1 MNIEVAIDYLPGI
14 YEKYLG
20 LYDEGVP
27 LDKLDFK
34 QMSGGRMSTVE
45 CFIMLYEAI
54 KTNGYREVGECKF
67 RSDISEEWG
76 KYRRITPIKGLVDF
90 HGHLVIDGGHHRLS
104 IFKFLRYKS
113 AIITLHN
120 VDPAFEKFYGYML
133 DFQHGKT
140 QMYHSIDYWAC
151 SMWPCARGSNR
162 TEFILPR
169 LVSGSTVL
177 DLGCH
182 IGGVSHPLSVEGHKV
197 TGVDQREDSIYC
209 ANYLADH
216 YVWRDEAKELYPNQ
230 FSFLPS
236 FPNYHRPSYLL
247 GDINDVITGL
257 DEFDYTLFL
266 SIYRWVGQSS
276 KILKRIGDIT
286 RKSIFIDVEPHLED
300 GFKRNIL
307 KFTRFTH
314 INKIGV
320 ENVGPKMGRGY
331 SKPRT
336 MYEIS

>member
-1 MNIEVAIDYLPGI
+1 
-14 YEKYLG
+14 
-20 LYDEGVP
+20 
-27 LDKLDFK
+27 
-34 QMSGGRMSTVE
+34 
-45 CFIMLYEAI
+45 
-54 KTNGYREVGECKF
+54 
-67 RSDISEEWG
+67 
-76 KYRRITPIKGLVDF
+76 
-90 HGHLVIDGGHHRLS
+90 
-104 IFKFLRYKS
+104 
-113 AIITLHN
+113 
-120 VDPAFEKFYGYML
+120 
-133 DFQHGKT
+133 
-140 QMYHSIDYWAC
+140 
-151 SMWPCARGSNR
+151 
-162 TEFILPR
+162 
-169 LVSGSTVL
+169 VL

-182 IGGVSHPLSVEGHKV
+182 IGGVAHPLSVEGHKV
-197 TGVDQREDSIYC
+197 TGVEQRENSIYC

-230 FSFLPS
+230 LSFLPS

-300 GFKRNIL
+300 EFKRNIL

-314 INKIGV
+314 IDKIGV